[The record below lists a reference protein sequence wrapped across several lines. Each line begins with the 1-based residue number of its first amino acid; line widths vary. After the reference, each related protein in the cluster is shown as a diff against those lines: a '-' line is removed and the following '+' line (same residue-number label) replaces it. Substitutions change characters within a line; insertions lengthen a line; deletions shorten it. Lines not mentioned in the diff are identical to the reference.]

1 MNDARPTSIRIFLAD
16 GVPDGLRLVEKSN
29 WTGRAVVV
37 SRSQLDRALA
47 RDELKRPG
55 VYVLTG
61 AADEGTMQ
69 LYVGEADVLGERLKQ
84 HVAGKE
90 FWTRIVAFTSTNEG
104 LNKGHVRYLESR
116 LLGLAKAANQWAL
129 DNGTFPGPPPLNEA
143 DRADAEWFL
152 AEMLIIFPLLGID
165 AFESATDQA
174 RAEPARFQQPRVELQ
189 LNERGAQAR
198 GREVADGF
206 VVLEGAKA
214 RASETDSIH
223 DYMRDLREQ
232 LLGRGV
238 LVPEGDHLRFTQD
251 FRFTS
256 PSSAAGV
263 LVGGSANGRIC
274 WKDRSGRTL
283 KALQEARAE
292 TAG

>member
-1 MNDARPTSIRIFLAD
+1 MNHARPTSIRIFLAD
-16 GVPDGLRLVEKSN
+16 GVPEGLRLVEKSN

-37 SRSQLDRALA
+37 NRSQLDRALA

-90 FWTRIVAFTSTNEG
+90 FWTRVVAFTSTNEG

-174 RAEPARFQQPRVELQ
+174 RVEPVRFQQPRVELQ

-214 RASETDSIH
+214 RATETDSTTCEI
-223 DYMRDLREQ
+223 
-232 LLGRGV
+232 
-238 LVPEGDHLRFTQD
+238 FA
-251 FRFTS
+251 
-256 PSSAAGV
+256 SSFWGAVCSYATAIICASRRIFVSRRPRARPAYWWVEAPTGEFAGKTTAAG
-263 LVGGSANGRIC
+263 R
-274 WKDRSGRTL
+274 
-283 KALQEARAE
+283 
-292 TAG
+292 